1 MPVGTA
7 RLCRRPSEPI
17 ILASAGW
24 IRSRGTGPEG
34 RASRYKE
41 TSEVGE
47 EYPQP
52 SG

>member
-1 MPVGTA
+1 MPAGTA
-7 RLCRRPSEPI
+7 EPYRRPSEQV

-24 IRSRGTGPEG
+24 IRSRGTGPGG

-41 TSEVGE
+41 TSEIGE
-47 EYPQP
+47 EHPQP